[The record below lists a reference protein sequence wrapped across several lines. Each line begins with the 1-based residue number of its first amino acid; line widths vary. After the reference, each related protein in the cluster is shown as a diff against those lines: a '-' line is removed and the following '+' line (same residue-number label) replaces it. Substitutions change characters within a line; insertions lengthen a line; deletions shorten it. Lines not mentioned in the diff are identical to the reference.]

1 MGHHRQGDAGKREH
15 GERESLVRQPAFS
28 HEMCATNLGS
38 SFKTFFFQE
47 EEDEESGKK
56 QSKYSEAFYRATQ
69 SSGGPVK
76 ILPLSF

>member
-28 HEMCATNLGS
+28 HERCATNLGS
-38 SFKTFFFQE
+38 SFKTFFFQ